1 MNDQIK
7 KQDWWRHTAIFK
19 NTGRTFVSKG
29 WGYEDWLV
37 NKEEYCGKLLFI
49 KKDKK
54 FSWHYHKLKDETFY
68 IHSGKVQ
75 ITYGFEDDIRS
86 SRIERLTLE
95 AGDTFYV
102 PVGMRHQVKGLLD
115 TQMFEFST
123 THFDEDSYRILKG
136 D

>member
-1 MNDQIK
+1 M
-7 KQDWWRHTAIFK
+7 FK
-19 NTGRTFVSKG
+19 NSNRHFVPKG

-68 IHSGKVQ
+68 IHSGKAQ
-75 ITYGFEDDIRS
+75 ITYGFEDNIRS
-86 SRIERLTLE
+86 SLIQRSILE
-95 AGDTFYV
+95 PGDTFYV

-123 THFDEDSYRILKG
+123 THFDEDSYRIIKG